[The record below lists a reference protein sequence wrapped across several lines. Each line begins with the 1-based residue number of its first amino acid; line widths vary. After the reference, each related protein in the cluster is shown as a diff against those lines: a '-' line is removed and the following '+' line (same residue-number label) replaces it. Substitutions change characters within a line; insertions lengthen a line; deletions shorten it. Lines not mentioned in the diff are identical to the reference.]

1 MLEGFGVGGLPGG
14 ADGAL
19 LHAVDAWLQDGRLVV
34 FSTQVQHEGSD
45 LSVYEVGRIAKD
57 LPGVLEA
64 RDMTPEAVVTKLMWA
79 LGQSDTA
86 AGAAAL
92 FRTPVQHDLLG

>member
-1 MLEGFGVGGLPGG
+1 MTRLPEE
-14 ADGAL
+14 D
-19 LHAVDAWLQDGRLVV
+19 
-34 FSTQVQHEGSD
+34 
-45 LSVYEVGRIAKD
+45 Y